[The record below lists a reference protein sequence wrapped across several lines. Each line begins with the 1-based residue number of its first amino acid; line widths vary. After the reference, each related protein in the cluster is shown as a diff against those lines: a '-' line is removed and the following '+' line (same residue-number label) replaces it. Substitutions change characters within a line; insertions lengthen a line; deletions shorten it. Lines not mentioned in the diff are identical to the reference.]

1 MVRSVWYFSFKRTC
15 CTSQQI
21 VHRCSMCQV
30 GLSKSHIKININS
43 LCDKITGTYLPRQIV
58 NLIEFMGKI
67 DLFKLPINNVSAM
80 NGK

>member
-1 MVRSVWYFSFKRTC
+1 
-15 CTSQQI
+15 
-21 VHRCSMCQV
+21 MCQV

-43 LCDKITGTYLPRQIV
+43 LCDKITATYLPRQIV
-58 NLIEFMGKI
+58 NLIEFMDKI